1 MTRNAVPESALLT
14 ADPDVLAT
22 EFGDEV
28 VLLNLRDGVYYGLE
42 NVGAFVWRMLRHP
55 VTMQAICDAIVDGY
69 DVDRGRCERDLRT
82 IIADLTNHG
91 LITVRDDR

>member
-1 MTRNAVPESALLT
+1 MTRNAVPESVLLL

-42 NVGAFVWRMLRHP
+42 GVGALIWRMLRRP
-55 VTMQAICDAIVDGY
+55 VTMKAICDAIVEGY
-69 DVDRGRCERDLRT
+69 DVDRGRCERDVHS
-82 IIADLTNHG
+82 IIGNLTNHG
-91 LITVRDDR
+91 LVSIRDDR